1 MNEKNPPKKGRILKS
16 EVGTTVGIY
25 LKPETYKMIK
35 EKAEKKYT
43 SISVIIRQVIGKM
56 IEVKEKV

>member
-1 MNEKNPPKKGRILKS
+1 MNEENSLRQGRKLKTES
-16 EVGTTVGIY
+16 GVIVGIY
-25 LKPETYKMIK
+25 LKLETYKMIK